1 LGLLPNVI
9 FAQNSFFGQTGQKN
23 FSAYL
28 LGKHQNLF
36 CPLCLKHQIL
46 HQKAHSAT
54 VPACKKRTG
63 NQTDNSLA
71 AKPLPAIF

>member
-1 LGLLPNVI
+1 MGLLPNVI
-9 FAQNSFFGQTGQKN
+9 FAQNSLFGQTGQKN

-36 CPLCLKHQIL
+36 CPLCLKHLIL

-54 VPACKKRTG
+54 DP
-63 NQTDNSLA
+63 
-71 AKPLPAIF
+71 